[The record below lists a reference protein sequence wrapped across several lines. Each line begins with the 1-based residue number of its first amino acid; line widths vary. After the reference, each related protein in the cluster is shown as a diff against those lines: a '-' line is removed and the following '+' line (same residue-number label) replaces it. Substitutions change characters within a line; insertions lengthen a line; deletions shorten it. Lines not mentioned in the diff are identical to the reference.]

1 MLSFESP
8 SYLVLLLALPFAIYL
23 RHFRRGRGGRIPF
36 PFTVWRGG
44 GFDLPGRG
52 RRALLFVGS
61 LSFWS
66 GVVFLIIAL
75 AGPVW
80 TNRERI
86 FTSRG
91 LDIVFVLD
99 ESPSMFAQDFG
110 RESRYEAAKRVIVD
124 FVHRRENDAIGLV
137 TFAKEAVLRVPPTL
151 DYRTLL
157 DELSSLHPGT
167 LGNGTA
173 IGMGLATA
181 CLNLRDSTAK
191 QRIII
196 LLTDGENNAGTI
208 PPLQAATIAEDL
220 GIRIYAIGIGG
231 SGEAP
236 IEYTDPETGKRYSGV
251 LSGAYDARLLES
263 IAETTGGRYFGASTN
278 DSLERILAAIDSME
292 SVQQRVM
299 IRTTTTPNH
308 RIFIIL
314 GLLCVLGDFLVRKLL
329 LAEVIA

>member
-1 MLSFESP
+1 MLSFETP
-8 SYLVLLLALPFAIYL
+8 GYLVLLAVLPFAIYL
-23 RHFRRGRGGRIPF
+23 RHFRRGRGGHIAF

-44 GFDLPGRG
+44 GFDRASRG
-52 RRALLFVGS
+52 TKALLFVGS
-61 LSFWS
+61 LSFWA
-66 GVVFLIIAL
+66 GVAFLVLAL

-86 FTSRG
+86 FISRG

-110 RESRYEAAKRVIVD
+110 RESRYDAAKQVIVD

-137 TFAKEAVLRVPPTL
+137 TFAKDAILRVPPTL

-173 IGMGLATA
+173 IGMGIAVA
-181 CLNLRDSTAK
+181 CLHLRDSTAK
-191 QRIII
+191 QRIIV

-208 PPLQAATIAEDL
+208 QPLQSATIAADL

-251 LSGAYDARLLES
+251 LSGAYDARLLQD
-263 IAETTGGRYFGASTN
+263 IAETTGGRYFGASSS
-278 DSLERILAAIDSME
+278 DALERILKVIDSME
-292 SVQQRVM
+292 SIEQRVT

-314 GLLCVLGDFLVRKLL
+314 GLLCVLGDFAVRKVLL
-329 LAEVIA
+329 REVIV